1 MNKSK
6 KLKLS
11 GHKIEVKCVQACF
24 ARAIKTKD
32 VFSTGLYEDKAMSFY
47 KKKISFQISFCSSL
61 AYILST
67 HVLCALT
74 YKHPF
79 FVYCHAHMRVS
90 GLGEPGLT
98 HRWIQYGAQ
107 TLKL

>member
-1 MNKSK
+1 MGKSNNKK
-6 KLKLS
+6 KKMFFPQ
-11 GHKIEVKCVQACF
+11 GYT
-24 ARAIKTKD
+24 KTKQCN
-32 VFSTGLYEDKAMSFY
+32 FIR
-47 KKKISFQISFCSSL
+47 KKNSFQTSFCSAV

-79 FVYCHAHMRVS
+79 FVYCHAYMRVS